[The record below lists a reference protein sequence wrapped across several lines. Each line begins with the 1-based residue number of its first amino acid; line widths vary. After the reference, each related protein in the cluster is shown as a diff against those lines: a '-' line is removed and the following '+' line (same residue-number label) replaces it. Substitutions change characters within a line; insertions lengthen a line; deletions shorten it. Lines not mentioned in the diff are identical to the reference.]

1 MKVGIAGVGFMG
13 TTHATGWAATDAD
26 LVGFCAET
34 PEEAA
39 GLAQTYRTLVYA
51 DYTALLSDVDVIDI
65 CTPTHL
71 HYEMV
76 LQAAAAGKHI
86 ICEKPLAR
94 TVAQA
99 QEMIRVCRAAGVKL
113 FVAHVVRFFP
123 EYALAKA
130 QIDQGKIGQP
140 GVTRLTRASYRPK
153 KPSGNWFLDFEKSGG
168 MMLDLMIHD
177 FDYARWICGEVESVF
192 AKNVTSAHPEAVTEY
207 GIAIL
212 KHTSGALSHVV
223 GGWAYPPPTFRT
235 AFEIAGDGGLVEW
248 SSDNTAPI
256 SLLLRKDNADAPDVG
271 LPGSP
276 VAESPYTTQIKEFY
290 EALITDRAARV
301 SAADGLASVQ
311 IALAAIESA
320 QSGKPIEITP
330 LPEVADE

>member
-13 TTHATGWAATDAD
+13 TVHAEAWAATDAE
-26 LVGFCAET
+26 LMGCCAET
-34 PEEAA
+34 AQEAA
-39 GLAQTYRTLVYA
+39 GLARTYRTHVYP
-51 DYTALLSDVDVIDI
+51 DYATLLDAVDVIDI

-71 HYEMV
+71 HHEMV
-76 LQAAAAGKHI
+76 LQAAAAGRHI
-86 ICEKPLAR
+86 VCEKPLAR
-94 TVAQA
+94 TVEQA

-140 GVTRLTRASYRPK
+140 AVVRLSRGSYRPK
-153 KPSGNWFLDFEKSGG
+153 KPSGNWFLDVEKSGG

-177 FDYARWICGEVESVF
+177 FDFARWISGEVESVY
-192 AKNVTSAHPEAVTEY
+192 ARNVSTAHPDAATEY

-212 KHTSGALSHVV
+212 RHTGGALSHVI
-223 GGWAYPPPTFRT
+223 GAWAYPPPTFRT
-235 AFEIAGDGGLVEW
+235 SFEIAGDGGLIEW
-248 SSDNTAPI
+248 SSDSTAPI
-256 SLLLRKDNADAPDVG
+256 NLLLRKENAAAPDVG

-290 EALITDRAARV
+290 EALNASRARAVRV
-301 SAADGLASVQ
+301 SAADGLAAVQ

-320 QSGKPIEITP
+320 QSGKPIQIAR
-330 LPEVADE
+330 LPEVG